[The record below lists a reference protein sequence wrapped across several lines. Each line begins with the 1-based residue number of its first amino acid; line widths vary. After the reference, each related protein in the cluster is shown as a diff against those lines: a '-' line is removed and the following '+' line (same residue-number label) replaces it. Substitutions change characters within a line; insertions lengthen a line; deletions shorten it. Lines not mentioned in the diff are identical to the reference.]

1 MISVIGA
8 GEAKPHTGPVN
19 RTASHDLLESLSEAG
34 LVYPQ
39 AARAVMQDPR
49 FEKMP
54 LPQALVEGKLIEEE
68 ELARFM
74 ADLFGLPFV
83 HVNTFELRPELLA
96 LIPRAQCVNSALL
109 PLRLEDGGLVVAV
122 ADPFDVF
129 VDDLVRSR
137 TPLPTSKVVAPRRE
151 ILAALEG
158 GASELA
164 NSLAGFGGGA
174 AAQQLELQAATETAE
189 ELPEEYREHDA
200 PIVELV
206 AALIVEAIK
215 LKASDIHV
223 EPQATCLRVRYR
235 IDGVLR
241 VMGELP
247 KKIQNAV
254 LSRIKLASGMDISE
268 KRRPQDGRSQARV
281 AGRWIDLRVSAM
293 PSHFG
298 EKIVL
303 RILDKN
309 VGVLQLER
317 LGMLEAD
324 YELYKRLLTAPQGMI
339 ILTGPTGS
347 GKTTTLYASLN
358 LLNSTEQNIVTV
370 EDPIE
375 FQLAGVI
382 QTQVHAKAG
391 VTFASA
397 LRTILRQDPD
407 TVMVGEIRD
416 LETAEM
422 AFQAAQTGHF
432 VLSTLHTN
440 SAPASITRLAYMGVA
455 PYLVASSLLGVVAQR
470 LVRRICPKCV
480 REARLEAA
488 TLDYLRA
495 AGVATPTNLLTGGG
509 CEACGHTGFSGRL
522 GLYEILPMTQR
533 LQNLVYGQA
542 TQDQVNAA
550 AREEGLSTLLAD
562 GLRKVELGWT
572 SLAEVLRVVPLG

>member
-1 MISVIGA
+1 MQRV
-8 GEAKPHTGPVN
+8 V
-19 RTASHDLLESLSEAG
+19 SHDLLEGLAAAG
-34 LVYPQ
+34 LVIPQ

-49 FEKMP
+49 FQNMP
-54 LPQALVEGKLIEEE
+54 LPQALVEGKLIGEE

-74 ADLFGLPFV
+74 AELFGLPFV

-96 LIPRAQCVNSALL
+96 LIPRAQCVNSAVL
-109 PLRLEDGGLVVAV
+109 PLRLEEGGLVVAV

-129 VDDLVRSR
+129 VDDLLRSR
-137 TPLPTSKVVAPRRE
+137 TPLPTSKVVATRRE

-164 NSLAGFGGGA
+164 NSLAGFGGA
-174 AAQQLELQAATETAE
+174 TAAQQLELQAALETTEE
-189 ELPEEYREHDA
+189 QPEEYREHDA

-215 LKASDIHV
+215 LRASDIHV
-223 EPQATCLRVRYR
+223 EPQASCLRVRYR

-247 KKIQNAV
+247 KKIQGAV

-382 QTQVHAKAG
+382 QTQVHTKAG
-391 VTFASA
+391 VNFASA

-440 SAPASITRLAYMGVA
+440 SAPATITRLAYMGVA
-455 PYLVASSLLGVVAQR
+455 PYLVASSLLGVAAQR
-470 LVRRICPKCV
+470 LVRRICEKCL
-480 REARLEAA
+480 REARPEAC

-495 AGVATPTNLLTGGG
+495 AGVQPPTNLLEGAG
-509 CEACGHTGFSGRL
+509 CEACGNTGFSGRV
-522 GLYEILPMTQR
+522 GLYEILPMTER

-542 TQDQVNAA
+542 TQDQINAA

-572 SLAEVLRVVPLG
+572 SLAEVLRVVPLELRKSG